1 MIGLGAALGLAAA
14 GYGMS
19 QANNLGTMFLGN
31 ELGKKNM
38 ALQAAMNYSYA
49 MKMAQNGPSAS
60 VAGLRKAGL
69 NPILAATDGSF
80 ATPSFNG
87 TSPSFPSAG
96 SGGSNTMA
104 DAMAIKQSDAN
115 IDLAKSQADL
125 NDANA
130 KLAGVRAANEFAN
143 RGLNGNAAVVSRLLS
158 SFGFNDKE
166 IQGMLPMFEKG
177 KSTPNGSV
185 KSEGEVK
192 MSHVASHEPVADFK
206 NLPSPSTPFGGYSQP
221 HGSDDE
227 FEDREDAMY
236 EYARHKERRT
246 IFANKY
252 VLTSDEK
259 KEIQY
264 MMNVARHHETTMEE
278 FFASSPRAM
287 ALIRKYKRIMK
298 AMNEKRK

>member
-31 ELGKKNM
+31 QLGKKNM
-38 ALQAAMNYSYA
+38 ALQAAMNYHYA

-115 IDLAKSQADL
+115 IDLAKSQSNL

-143 RGLNGNAAVVSRLLS
+143 RGLNGSAAAISRLLS
-158 SFGFNDKE
+158 SFGFDDKA
-166 IQGMLPMFEKG
+166 IKGMLPMFEKG

-192 MSHVASHEPVADFK
+192 MSHVASVNRGVFDGEYQEPDEVQKKIYDE
-206 NLPSPSTPFGGYSQP
+206 LVRV
-221 HGSDDE
+221 HGKEAARSMYGSSESVERWYDRLDD
-227 FEDREDAMY
+227 
-236 EYARHKERRT
+236 
-246 IFANKY
+246 
-252 VLTSDEK
+252 
-259 KEIQY
+259 
-264 MMNVARHHETTMEE
+264 
-278 FFASSPRAM
+278 SPRYRDAKKRFDRTKFH
-287 ALIRKYKRIMK
+287 RKSPIFTR
-298 AMNEKRK
+298 

>member
-31 ELGKKNM
+31 QLGKKNM
-38 ALQAAMNYSYA
+38 ALQAAMNYHYA

-87 TSPSFPSAG
+87 TSPSFPSSG

-158 SFGFNDKE
+158 SFGFNDNE
-166 IQGMLPMFEKG
+166 IKGMLPMFEKG

-192 MSHVASHEPVADFK
+192 MSHVASNPPEFK
-206 NLPSPSTPFGGYSQP
+206 NLPSHELWHSGL
-221 HGSDDE
+221 HGSDDD
-227 FEDREDAMY
+227 FEDLEDSRY
-236 EYARHKERRT
+236 ESARHKERRS

-252 VLTSDEK
+252 VLTTEEK
-259 KEIQY
+259 ARIKN
-264 MMNVARHHETTMEE
+264 MMYTAMHHETTMEE
-278 FFASSPRAM
+278 FYASSPSAM

>member
-1 MIGLGAALGLAAA
+1 MPPPFYWRYVMIGLGAALGLAAA

-31 ELGKKNM
+31 QLGKKNM
-38 ALQAAMNYSYA
+38 ALQAAMNYHYA

-87 TSPSFPSAG
+87 TSPSFPSSG

-115 IDLAKSQADL
+115 IDLLKSQSEL
-125 NDANA
+125 NQANT
-130 KLAGVRAANEFAN
+130 KLVGVRAANEFAN
-143 RGLNGNAAVVSRLLS
+143 RGLSGSSAAISRLLS
-158 SFGFNDKE
+158 SFGFDDNAIK
-166 IQGMLPMFEKG
+166 GMLPMFENG

-192 MSHVASHEPVADFK
+192 MSHVASHDINHEVNRGVFDGEYQEPNEVDKKIYDELVRVHGKEAARAMY
-206 NLPSPSTPFGGYSQP
+206 SPSESVERW
-221 HGSDDE
+221 HERLDDAPKYRDAKKR
-227 FEDREDAMY
+227 FE
-236 EYARHKERRT
+236 RT
-246 IFANKY
+246 KFHRKSPIF
-252 VLTSDEK
+252 T
-259 KEIQY
+259 
-264 MMNVARHHETTMEE
+264 R
-278 FFASSPRAM
+278 
-287 ALIRKYKRIMK
+287 
-298 AMNEKRK
+298 

>member
-31 ELGKKNM
+31 QLGKKNM
-38 ALQAAMNYSYA
+38 ALQAAMNYHYA

-87 TSPSFPSAG
+87 TSPSFPSSG

-158 SFGFNDKE
+158 SFGFNDNE
-166 IQGMLPMFEKG
+166 IKGMLPMFEKG

-192 MSHVASHEPVADFK
+192 MSHVASVNRGVFDGEYQEPDEVQKKIYDE
-206 NLPSPSTPFGGYSQP
+206 LVRV
-221 HGSDDE
+221 HGKE
-227 FEDREDAMY
+227 AARAMY
-236 EYARHKERRT
+236 GPSESVERWHDR
-246 IFANKY
+246 
-252 VLTSDEK
+252 LDD
-259 KEIQY
+259 
-264 MMNVARHHETTMEE
+264 
-278 FFASSPRAM
+278 SPRYRDAKKRFERTKFH
-287 ALIRKYKRIMK
+287 RKSPIFTR
-298 AMNEKRK
+298 